1 LRSNTAGDGAEFFI
15 QGQPITVYFVS
26 AHVGRDTMKR
36 HFNFLPSS
44 IALLS
49 LLGWTIGCQHQE
61 TASERNLPAQS
72 VPLSSEKSGIAVVEG
87 EHAHK
92 PSAHGGI
99 IVPIGSDSYHAEAV
113 FEQGGALRLY
123 TLGRD
128 EAQVM
133 EVDEQTLQGFVRQ
146 EGMPDAQ
153 SIELAPN
160 PQADDRKGKTSLFI
174 GKLPESMVGKKVEV
188 TIPSIRIGEERF
200 RLGFQSVPDS
210 SEHQNSD
217 DHQMPAKVADD
228 QERKLYLT
236 PGGKYTQA
244 DIEANGNQVA
254 SAKFA
259 GIKAQHDAKPQSG
272 DALCPISMT
281 KANPKFSWMIDGKT
295 YEFCCP
301 PCVDEFVAMAKETP
315 EKLLPPEA
323 YRK

>member
-1 LRSNTAGDGAEFFI
+1 
-15 QGQPITVYFVS
+15 
-26 AHVGRDTMKR
+26 MKR
-36 HFNFLPSS
+36 HRDFVPFA
-44 IALLS
+44 IALLY

-61 TASERNLPAQS
+61 RTSEQKPPPRS
-72 VPLSSEKSGIAVVEG
+72 VSSSSEKSDIVAAVE

-128 EAQVM
+128 EAQVL

-146 EGMPDAQ
+146 EGMPDAL
-153 SIELAPN
+153 SIELSPS
-160 PQADDRKGKTSLFI
+160 PQADDRPGKTSLFI
-174 GKLPESMVGKKVEV
+174 GKLPESMAGKKVDV

-200 RLGFQSVPDS
+200 RLGFQSAPDS
-210 SEHQNSD
+210 K
-217 DHQMPAKVADD
+217 DHQMPSKLADD
-228 QERKLYLT
+228 QERNLYLT

-244 DIEANGNQVA
+244 DIEANGSQVA
-254 SAKFA
+254 SVKFA

-281 KANPKFSWMIDGKT
+281 KANPRFSWVIDGKT

>member
-1 LRSNTAGDGAEFFI
+1 
-15 QGQPITVYFVS
+15 
-26 AHVGRDTMKR
+26 MKR
-36 HFNFLPSS
+36 HCEFNPLA
-44 IALLS
+44 IALLC
-49 LLGWTIGCQHQE
+49 LLGWTVGCQHQE
-61 TASERNLPAQS
+61 TALEGKASVAPVTSTSKKSEVAS
-72 VPLSSEKSGIAVVEG
+72 AEE

-113 FEQGGALRLY
+113 FEQGGTLRLY

-146 EGMPDAQ
+146 EGMPDALAIQ
-153 SIELAPN
+153 LAPS

-174 GKLPESMVGKKVEV
+174 GTLPESMVGKKVEV

-210 SEHQNSD
+210 NDHRNSS

-228 QERKLYLT
+228 KERNLYLT

-272 DALCPISMT
+272 DALCPVSMT
-281 KANPKFSWMIDGKT
+281 KANSKFSWVIDGKT

-301 PCVDEFVAMAKETP
+301 PCVDEFVAMAKENP
-315 EKLLPPEA
+315 EKLLAPEA

>member
-1 LRSNTAGDGAEFFI
+1 
-15 QGQPITVYFVS
+15 
-26 AHVGRDTMKR
+26 MKR
-36 HFNFLPSS
+36 HREFMPFA
-44 IALLS
+44 IALLC
-49 LLGWTIGCQHQE
+49 LLSWAIGCQQQE
-61 TASERNLPAQS
+61 TASERKAPVESA
-72 VPLSSEKSGIAVVEG
+72 SSTIVKSEIAGTEA

-146 EGMPDAQ
+146 EGMPDAV
-153 SIELAPN
+153 SIELAPS
-160 PQADDRKGKTSLFI
+160 PQADDRKGKTSLFL

-210 SEHQNSD
+210 SVHQDSD
-217 DHQMPAKVADD
+217 DHQMPSKVADD

-259 GIKAQHDAKPQSG
+259 GIKAQHDAKPQTG

-281 KANPKFSWMIDGKT
+281 KANSKFSWVIDGKT

-301 PCVDEFVAMAKETP
+301 PCVDEFVAMAKENP
-315 EKLLPPEA
+315 EKLLPPES

>member
-1 LRSNTAGDGAEFFI
+1 
-15 QGQPITVYFVS
+15 
-26 AHVGRDTMKR
+26 MKR
-36 HFNFLPSS
+36 YCNFKLFA
-44 IALLS
+44 IALLC
-49 LLGWTIGCQHQE
+49 LFGWTAGCQQQE
-61 TASERNLPAQS
+61 TASEGKAPVEPVLSASKNKE
-72 VPLSSEKSGIAVVEG
+72 VPEANE

-123 TLGRD
+123 MLGRD

-146 EGMPDAQ
+146 EGLPEAQ
-153 SIELAPN
+153 SIQLAPS

-174 GKLPESMVGKKVEV
+174 GKLPESMVGKKLEV
-188 TIPSIRIGEERF
+188 TIPSIRFGEERF

-210 SEHQNSD
+210 SDHQNAN

-228 QERKLYLT
+228 QEKKLYLT

-244 DIEANGNQVA
+244 DIQANGNQVA

-259 GIKAQHDAKPQSG
+259 GIKAQHDAKPKPG

-281 KANPKFSWMIDGKT
+281 KANPGFSWVIDGKT

-315 EKLLPPEA
+315 EKLLPPES

>member
-1 LRSNTAGDGAEFFI
+1 
-15 QGQPITVYFVS
+15 
-26 AHVGRDTMKR
+26 MKR
-36 HFNFLPSS
+36 HREFLPFA
-44 IALLS
+44 IALLC
-49 LLGWTIGCQHQE
+49 LLSSTIGCKHQE
-61 TASERNLPAQS
+61 TASERKAPAEAA
-72 VPLSSEKSGIAVVEG
+72 SSTMKKSEIAGAEE

-113 FEQGGALRLY
+113 FEQGGAVRLY

-146 EGMPDAQ
+146 EGMPEAV
-153 SIELAPN
+153 SIELVPS
-160 PQADDRKGKTSLFI
+160 PQADDQKGKTSLFL

-200 RLGFQSVPDS
+200 RLGFQSVPNSSVHQDS
-210 SEHQNSD
+210 N

-259 GIKAQHDAKPQSG
+259 GIKAQHDAKPQTG

-281 KANPKFSWMIDGKT
+281 KANSKFSWVIDGKT

-301 PCVDEFVAMAKETP
+301 PCVDEFVAMAKENP
-315 EKLLPPEA
+315 EKLLPPES